1 MNKANKLILN
11 FIDNKFILYSIILGF
26 FGFLDSLYLT
36 ILHYRN
42 IVPPC
47 TIHGC
52 EAVLNSSYSMIG
64 LIPMALM
71 GVIFYTIIIVFCLL
85 ILVEGQKQ
93 LLKLFHLSVLVGFL
107 FSVVLFLIQA
117 LIIHSFCQYCLLSEV
132 IATGL
137 LILSLLKLKQD
148 KNTLDN
154 TAKK

>member
-1 MNKANKLILN
+1 MNQVNKFLLN
-11 FIDNKFILYSIILGF
+11 FMENKFILYSTILGF

-52 EAVLNSSYSMIG
+52 ELVLTSTYSMIG
-64 LIPMALM
+64 PIPLALF
-71 GVIFYTIIIVFCLL
+71 GVIFYIAVILVCLL
-85 ILVEGQKQ
+85 VLIEGKKQ
-93 LLKLFHLSVLVGFL
+93 FLKFFHFAVLVGFL

-117 LIIHSFCQYCLLSEV
+117 LIIKSFCQYCLLSEV

-148 KNTLDN
+148 RQV
-154 TAKK
+154 KK

>member
-1 MNKANKLILN
+1 MNALMSRFLT
-11 FIDNKFILYSIILGF
+11 NKFILYSAILGF

-42 IVPPC
+42 IIPPC

-52 EAVLNSSYSMIG
+52 EAVLNSTYSMIG
-64 LIPMALM
+64 PIPLALF
-71 GVIFYTIIIVFCLL
+71 GVIFYGAVILLCLFVL
-85 ILVEGQKQ
+85 IENKKQ
-93 LLKLFHLSVLVGFL
+93 FLKFFHFTVLVGF
-107 FSVVLFLIQA
+107 FVSVVLFLIQA